1 MTHKKNLMKNSIN
14 LSKMISRSLEP
25 LPFLI
30 STGGGFHRMKG
41 APGGAGGRRSFFCPS
56 RFLRCLFNG
65 EWVISG
71 AKNRAC
77 ISRKKKRNC
86 VVTWTPA
93 GRRGP
98 KKRRRSFN
106 ENNIAVELKDQIQRR
121 TLLVFFCCTIFP
133 QTDSPL
139 KTSLFQIQSDK
150 ACGRNEWKIC
160 RLKRKTLEDVS
171 LDGLSPS
178 RVALGCVRWSNLDED
193 YFMKHWET
201 ETMDVITSSAM

>member
-77 ISRKKKRNC
+77 ISRKKKETASSHEPQLADGAQKNA
-86 VVTWTPA
+86 VV
-93 GRRGP
+93 RLM
-98 KKRRRSFN
+98 K
-106 ENNIAVELKDQIQRR
+106 
-121 TLLVFFCCTIFP
+121 TI
-133 QTDSPL
+133 S
-139 KTSLFQIQSDK
+139 QS
-150 ACGRNEWKIC
+150 N
-160 RLKRKTLEDVS
+160 
-171 LDGLSPS
+171 
-178 RVALGCVRWSNLDED
+178 
-193 YFMKHWET
+193 
-201 ETMDVITSSAM
+201 